1 MKKEYII
8 FIAIILG
15 SIMISIAFYLGAS
28 YEYRSKLNVC
38 EEVMREKA
46 DVKSSEFKR
55 LVILCKREINL
66 N

>member
-1 MKKEYII
+1 
-8 FIAIILG
+8 
-15 SIMISIAFYLGAS
+15 MISLAFYLGAS

-55 LVILCKREINL
+55 LVTLCKRKINL
-66 N
+66 D